1 MPEHPPAALAK
12 ITKECLSLRIRML
25 NRAITQFYDDALR
38 PCQLKSSQFNILA
51 LAIHWEEIQPS
62 ELVDLL
68 HIDASTLSRNLARMA
83 EQGWIEFVSSRDGR
97 AQPFRLTTLG
107 KNLLKQATPFWET
120 AQEQASE
127 LLGEM
132 GVALLRD
139 TTKRLGL
146 KTIAPQ

>member
-1 MPEHPPAALAK
+1 MPEHPPAALAR

-51 LAIHWEEIQPS
+51 LAVHWEEIQPS

-83 EQGWIEFVSSRDGR
+83 EHVGSSLFSCRDGR
-97 AQPFRLTTLG
+97 AQPFRLTTAG
-107 KNLLKQATPFWET
+107 KNLLKQATPLGKLLKSKPVNCW
-120 AQEQASE
+120 ARWASPCCAIRRSD
-127 LLGEM
+127 L
-132 GVALLRD
+132 V
-139 TTKRLGL
+139 
-146 KTIAPQ
+146 